1 MRCLIVVPSLMRA
14 GAETQAV
21 DLANGLSSKKHC
33 VHLCSFEPQLDQ
45 KERLASSVRFHHVN
59 RKSKY
64 DLSFVADI
72 AEIIDREDVEVVQG
86 VMQFGVL
93 FAWLAAKRSARK
105 PPVVA
110 SIHTTKNRGLKD
122 ELHDRLIYRWILRTL
137 PAVVFVCEYQRQY
150 WIRKYPELGRVARVV
165 YNGVDVARYRRCDF
179 EARARNL
186 RAELGISGDATVF
199 ACIAAFRPEKG
210 HHLLIEAFSQ
220 LPASSYLIL
229 AGNGRTRRT
238 VEAAVLAAGL
248 SDRVHFLGNIP
259 DVRPVIVASNAT
271 VLPSTAVET
280 FSMAMLE
287 SMALEVPMIASRI
300 GGLQEAIIEGETGFV
315 CLPGDTKSLVT
326 QMRFVVEHHSEVVR
340 LGRAAANKVSQC
352 FTFERMVTANEVV
365 LADALKSEAEGR
377 SSALS

>member
-1 MRCLIVVPSLMRA
+1 MRA

-45 KERLASSVRFHHVN
+45 KKRLASSVGFHHVN

-64 DLSFVADI
+64 DFSFVADI
-72 AEIIDREDVEVVQG
+72 AEIIDSEGVEVVQG
-86 VMQFGVL
+86 IMQFGVL
-93 FAWLAAKRSARK
+93 FAWLAANRSAGK

-110 SIHTTKNRGLKD
+110 SIHTTKNRGLKE
-122 ELHDRLIYRWILRTL
+122 ELQDRLIYRWILGRL

-150 WIRKYPELGRVARVV
+150 WIRKYPELRRVARVV
-165 YNGVDVARYRRCDF
+165 YNGVDVARFRRREF
-179 EARARNL
+179 EAPARKL
-186 RAELGISGDATVF
+186 RVELGIAEDATVF

-210 HHLLIEAFSQ
+210 HRLLIEAFSQ
-220 LPASSYLIL
+220 LPANSYLIL
-229 AGNGRTRRT
+229 AGNGRTRPA
-238 VEAAVLAAGL
+238 VEAAVRAAGL
-248 SDRVHFLGNIP
+248 RDRVHFLGNIP

-300 GGLQEAIIEGETGFV
+300 GGLQEAIIDGETGLV
-315 CLPGDTKSLVT
+315 CPPGDTKSLVV
-326 QMRFVVEHHSEVVR
+326 QMRFVIEHQSEVLR
-340 LGRAAANKVSQC
+340 LGRAAADKVSEC
-352 FTFERMVTANEVV
+352 FTFERMVTANEIV
-365 LADALKSEAEGR
+365 LADTLKSVAKAR
-377 SSALS
+377 S